1 MNIHLVNILFIWGDK
16 LMNKRRNIYRGINK
30 RRNNVAKGAV
40 LGLAII
46 GIVGGAIYL
55 KNSDFSLYDKIKDLS
70 LFNKASLEI
79 QEFTYDDI
87 EKKDNKDQ
95 EEKNSTVV
103 KNEDSKLATVEN
115 WDLYSIQI
123 AAIDNQEELKKIDNK
138 LKEMD
143 IPFSIIEIDKVKKV
157 QTYASFKEEESRK
170 YLEQVK
176 AEFPDAFISKLEVPL
191 LSLQYTDKY
200 SYVEDICN
208 ELNNLITNFKEESGF
223 WDKNEGNIDQSE
235 YKNIINSRMD
245 ILSKLEKQA
254 KKIDYKG
261 MDGFKEN
268 LLNYTKSVR
277 DKSEESLKL
286 SQENKNNIS
295 KSLFMSS
302 MQGYYN
308 FVNSIKTI

>member
-1 MNIHLVNILFIWGDK
+1 
-16 LMNKRRNIYRGINK
+16 MNKRRNIYRGINK

>member
-1 MNIHLVNILFIWGDK
+1 
-16 LMNKRRNIYRGINK
+16 MNKRRNIYRGINK
-30 RRNNVAKGAV
+30 RRNNVAKSAV
-40 LGLAII
+40 IGLVILGVA
-46 GIVGGAIYL
+46 GGAIYL
-55 KNSDFSLYDKIKDLS
+55 KNSDFSLYDKIKDKIQSLS
-70 LFNKASLEI
+70 LFNKDDLKI

-87 EKKDNKDQ
+87 EKKDNKEQ
-95 EEKNSTVV
+95 EEKNSAVV

-138 LKEMD
+138 LKELD

-157 QTYASFKEEESRK
+157 HTYSSFEEAQSRK
-170 YLEQVK
+170 HLEK
-176 AEFPDAFISKLEVPL
+176 IKEEFPDAFISKLEVPL

-200 SYVEDICN
+200 AYVEEICN

-223 WDKNEGNIDQSE
+223 LDKNEGNIDQSE
-235 YKNIINSRMD
+235 YKSIINGRMD
-245 ILSKLEKQA
+245 ILSNLEKQA

-268 LLNYTKSVR
+268 LLDYINSVKE
-277 DKSEESLKL
+277 KSEESLKL
-286 SQENKNNIS
+286 SQENKNNII
-295 KSLFMSS
+295 KSLLMSS

>member
-1 MNIHLVNILFIWGDK
+1 
-16 LMNKRRNIYRGINK
+16 MNKRRNIYRGINK
-30 RRNNVAKGAV
+30 RRNNVAKSAV
-40 LGLAII
+40 IGLVILSVA
-46 GIVGGAIYL
+46 GGAIYL
-55 KNSDFSLYDKIKDLS
+55 KNSDFSLYDKIKDKIQSLS
-70 LFNKASLEI
+70 LFNKDDLKI

-87 EKKDNKDQ
+87 EKKDNKEQ
-95 EEKNSTVV
+95 EEKNSAVV

-138 LKEMD
+138 LKELD

-157 QTYASFKEEESRK
+157 HTYSSFEEAQSRK
-170 YLEQVK
+170 HLEEIK
-176 AEFPDAFISKLEVPL
+176 EEFPDAFISKLEVPL

-200 SYVEDICN
+200 AYVEEICN

-223 WDKNEGNIDQSE
+223 FDKNEGNIDQSE
-235 YKNIINSRMD
+235 YKNIINGRMD
-245 ILSKLEKQA
+245 ILSNLEKQA

-268 LLNYTKSVR
+268 LLDYTKSVKE
-277 DKSEESLKL
+277 KSEESLKL
-286 SQENKNNIS
+286 SQENKNSII
-295 KSLFMSS
+295 KSLLMSS